1 MTTQNNAG
9 KWKLAYIGPAL
20 VISSGLVYT
29 GMTKPK
35 GLTLD
40 DILEMIKEHPRVGHY
55 EKRLKRRL
63 TLGDALARGELEK
76 LGTEVE
82 MVSSI
87 DFYKLNVDRD
97 FKKLPKSGGQ
107 LLSSKWRSKPNKIS
121 YLNQKEL

>member
-1 MTTQNNAG
+1 MTIQNNTG

-35 GLTLD
+35 GLLLD

-63 TLGDALARGELEK
+63 SLADALAREELED
-76 LGTEVE
+76 LGKEVE

-87 DFYKLNVDRD
+87 DFYKLSADRD
-97 FKKLPKSGGQ
+97 FAKLPKTGEQ
-107 LLSSKWRSKPNKIS
+107 LLNNKYKSKPRRC
-121 YLNQKEL
+121 